1 MLLVPNM
8 RLVGEDILN
17 VVFATRISLGIA
29 LGLLVDVTIIL
40 SFTLELK
47 LIIGLVIR
55 SVSRARGG
63 RLKCK
68 EACVVEP
75 YIYYFSK
82 YTYILIGV

>member
-1 MLLVPNM
+1 M
-8 RLVGEDILN
+8 RLVGEDMLD
-17 VVFATRISLGIA
+17 VVFATRISLSIA
-29 LGLLVDVTIIL
+29 LGLLANVTIIL
-40 SFTLELK
+40 SFTLKPK

-55 SVSRARGG
+55 SVFRARGS

>member
-1 MLLVPNM
+1 M
-8 RLVGEDILN
+8 RPVGEDMPD
-17 VVFATRISLGIA
+17 VVFATRISPSIVLR
-29 LGLLVDVTIIL
+29 LLADITIIL

-55 SVSRARGG
+55 SVFRARGS
-63 RLKCK
+63 RLKCR

>member
-1 MLLVPNM
+1 M

-55 SVSRARGG
+55 SVSRVRGS

>member
-1 MLLVPNM
+1 M
-8 RLVGEDILN
+8 RLVGEDMLN
-17 VVFATRISLGIA
+17 VVFATQILPSIA

-55 SVSRARGG
+55 SVFRARGS

-82 YTYILIGV
+82 YTYILIRV

>member
-1 MLLVPNM
+1 M
-8 RLVGEDILN
+8 RLVGEDMLD
-17 VVFATRISLGIA
+17 VVFATQISLGIA

-40 SFTLELK
+40 SSTLELK

>member
-1 MLLVPNM
+1 M
-8 RLVGEDILN
+8 RLVGEDMLD
-17 VVFATRISLGIA
+17 VVFATRISPSMA

-40 SFTLELK
+40 SSTLEPK
-47 LIIGLVIR
+47 LIIRLVIR
-55 SVSRARGG
+55 SVFRARGS
-63 RLKCK
+63 RLKCR

>member
-1 MLLVPNM
+1 M
-8 RLVGEDILN
+8 RLVGEDMLD
-17 VVFATRISLGIA
+17 VVFATRISPSMA

-40 SFTLELK
+40 SSTLEPK
-47 LIIGLVIR
+47 LIIRLVIR
-55 SVSRARGG
+55 SISRARGS
-63 RLKCK
+63 RLKRK

>member
-1 MLLVPNM
+1 M
-8 RLVGEDILN
+8 RLVGEDMLD
-17 VVFATRISLGIA
+17 VVFATRISPSIA
-29 LGLLVDVTIIL
+29 LRLLANVTIIL
-40 SFTLELK
+40 SSTLEPK
-47 LIIGLVIR
+47 LIIGLVIG

-63 RLKCK
+63 RLKRK

>member
-1 MLLVPNM
+1 MW
-8 RLVGEDILN
+8 LVGEDILD
-17 VVFATRISLGIA
+17 VVFATQISLSIA
-29 LGLLVDVTIIL
+29 LGLLADVTIIL
-40 SFTLELK
+40 SSTLKLK

>member
-1 MLLVPNM
+1 VLLVPNM
-8 RLVGEDILN
+8 QLVGEDMLN
-17 VVFATRISLGIA
+17 IVFAIQILLSIA

-40 SFTLELK
+40 SFTLK
-47 LIIGLVIR
+47 PKSIIGLVIR

-63 RLKCK
+63 RLKRK

-75 YIYYFSK
+75 YIHYFSK

>member
-63 RLKCK
+63 RLKRK

>member
-1 MLLVPNM
+1 M
-8 RLVGEDILN
+8 RPVGEDMPD
-17 VVFATRISLGIA
+17 VVFATRISPSIA
-29 LGLLVDVTIIL
+29 LGLLANVTIIL
-40 SFTLELK
+40 SSTLEPK
-47 LIIGLVIR
+47 SIIGLVIR